1 VYILDTTQHYNQ
13 DIQSWSTQTSRHS
26 KLKKQLFIFLLLVL
40 LQLEDYK
47 SLFWMHFSM
56 YYFFDKLAG
65 DTCIALD
72 DYQLNPQIST
82 LGTIIPCRDKLS
94 GDQNLN
100 VSKNL
105 EISNLV

>member
-1 VYILDTTQHYNQ
+1 
-13 DIQSWSTQTSRHS
+13 
-26 KLKKQLFIFLLLVL
+26 LLLVL

-47 SLFWMHFSM
+47 SLFWMYFSM

-65 DTCIALD
+65 DTCIALG

-82 LGTIIPCRDKLS
+82 LGTIIPCMS

-105 EISNLV
+105 EISNLRIV